1 MAATTRTSVCHWG
14 AFEASI
20 EDGRLTGAQPL
31 PDSGAS
37 ARMIAAWPDLVYSKT
52 RIDQPYVRASFLHDR
67 EGADGRGRGRE
78 EMVPLPWDDALAL
91 VADELTR
98 VRARHGHDAVFGG
111 SYGWSSAGRYHHA
124 RGQLRRFL
132 AASGGF
138 TNQVGNYSWGAAH
151 AVLPHVLGDHDAVAS
166 AATSWDSIVEHTDLL
181 VAFGG
186 LNPKNWRVTSGG
198 AGFHHMDRHVERAQA
213 RGTAFV
219 VISPMADD
227 KPETL
232 EADWI
237 ALRPNS
243 DTALMLALCHELLR
257 RGRAD
262 RAFLE
267 RYCVGHERF
276 FAYLRGETDGVAKT
290 VAWAAALCDLP
301 PGQIEDLAARMTT
314 GRVMV
319 TATWSLQRAQHGE
332 QPFWALIA
340 LAAMLGQIG
349 QPGGGF
355 TFGYGSLNAVGEG
368 ARRGLVPSM
377 EPLPNPSDSAVPVAR
392 IADMLEQPGAT
403 IDFNGRRVTYP
414 DTRLIYWA
422 GGNPFHHAQDLFRL
436 QRAWAR
442 PETVIV
448 HEPWWTATAKR
459 ADIVLPATTTAE
471 RNDIGGSSR
480 DPHVFAMPQ
489 LIAPLA
495 GARDDAA
502 IFTELAERLGCAEEF
517 TEGLDEAGW
526 LRRLWRKTETT
537 ARAQGLTAPDFETFW
552 REGVWHVPPP
562 ERPEVYLEDFRAAPE
577 QAPLK
582 TPSGRI
588 EIASQ
593 RVQSFGYADL
603 PGHPAWV
610 APDEWLGTAKA
621 EELHLL
627 SRQPAYR
634 LHSQLGQTAAGGAGE
649 PEDLW
654 LNPADA
660 RARNLGDGSLAL
672 VENARGA
679 CRARVKVSDLCRR
692 GVVAMATG
700 TWFEPDGSDNRLDL
714 SGNPNAVT
722 RDLATSPL
730 GQACTAMTCLVRV
743 RPYPDP
749 A

>member
-1 MAATTRTSVCHWG
+1 MPATTRTSVCHWG

-37 ARMIAAWPDLVYSKT
+37 ARMIGAWPDLVYSKT
-52 RIDQPYVRASFLHDR
+52 RIDRPYVRASFLRDR

-78 EMVPLPWDDALAL
+78 EMVPIAWDDALAL

-98 VRARHGHDAVFGG
+98 VRTRHGHDAVFGG

-138 TNQVGNYSWGAAH
+138 TDQVGNYSWGAAH
-151 AVLPHVLGDHDAVAS
+151 AVLPHVLGNHDAVAS

-213 RGTAFV
+213 GGTAFV

-227 KPETL
+227 RPETL
-232 EADWI
+232 AADWI

-290 VAWAAALCDLP
+290 AAWAAALCDVP
-301 PGQIEDLAARMTT
+301 AGQIEDLAARMTT

-355 TFGYGSLNAVGEG
+355 TFGYGSLNAVGES

-377 EPLPNPSDSAVPVAR
+377 ESLPNPSDSAVPVAR
-392 IADMLEQPGAT
+392 IADMLERPGAT

-502 IFTELAERLGCAEEF
+502 IFAELAERLGCAETF
-517 TEGLDEAGW
+517 TGGLDEAGW
-526 LRRLWRKTETT
+526 LRRLWRKTETA
-537 ARAQGLTAPDFETFW
+537 ARAQGLAAPDFETFW
-552 REGVWHVPPP
+552 RDGVWHVPPP

-577 QAPLK
+577 RAPLK

-610 APDEWLGTAKA
+610 APDEWLGTAA
-621 EELHLL
+621 EEELHLL
-627 SRQPAYR
+627 SRQPAFR

-654 LNPADA
+654 LNPVDA
-660 RARNLGDGSLAL
+660 GARNLGDGSLAL

-679 CRARVKVSDLCRR
+679 CRVRVKVSDLCRH
-692 GVVAMATG
+692 GVAAMATG

-722 RDLATSPL
+722 RDIATSAL

-743 RPYPDP
+743 RPYPDSD
-749 A
+749 